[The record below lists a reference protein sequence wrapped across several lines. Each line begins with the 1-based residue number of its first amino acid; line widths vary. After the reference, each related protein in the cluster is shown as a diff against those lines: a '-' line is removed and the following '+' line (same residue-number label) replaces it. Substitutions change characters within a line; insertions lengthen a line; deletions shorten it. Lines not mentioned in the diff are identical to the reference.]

1 MILGH
6 EDSHGNRWVFRIDG
20 TADDVAK
27 IAHDLKRKAARV
39 RRFETLRRP
48 RALSVALLYEAVT
61 LADLYEEHGATLDDW
76 DAAPRSE
83 RFLL

>member
-6 EDSHGNRWVFRIDG
+6 EDSHGNRWAFRIDG
-20 TADDVAK
+20 TREDVAK

-39 RRFETLRRP
+39 RRAEALRRP

-61 LADLYEEHGATLDDW
+61 IADLYDEHGVELDEFTN
-76 DAAPRSE
+76 APPAE